1 MSAINPIRH
10 ALPFA
15 CALVAFGLAVGA
27 ARADE
32 ATEAVYK
39 DYHGAIEAAKL
50 CEKRSFDQPAHGK
63 MARVIDE
70 KIDYAIGAGRR
81 LTLIEQ
87 VKSEVYK
94 LVWYKGCASEP
105 VSRLLALFHAELEPA
120 LQ

>member
-1 MSAINPIRH
+1 MSIIKPIRLGRPV
-10 ALPFA
+10 AG
-15 CALVAFGLAVGA
+15 ALVVIGLAAGA

-32 ATEAVYK
+32 AAETLYK
-39 DYHGAIEAAKL
+39 DYHGAIESAKL
-50 CEKRSFDQPAHGK
+50 CEDRSFDQPAHGK
-63 MARVIDE
+63 MAQVIDE
-70 KIDYAIGAGRR
+70 KINYGIGAGRR

-105 VSRLLALFHAELEPA
+105 VARLLGMFHADLEPA